1 MTKQYIGGD
10 VYDIR
15 FQSGLE
21 VELSEADISEI
32 VLDFEKRSIVDHS
45 VKRDLA
51 NAVANN
57 DELTKLLKELI
68 GIYEDKDPVVVADQK
83 MLMEEMFNSID
94 NEIKDQSF
102 NLGEVDKIIKS
113 I

>member
-21 VELSEADISEI
+21 VELSEADIAELI
-32 VLDFEKRSIVDHS
+32 LDFETRTIIDHS
-45 VKRDLA
+45 TKRDLA
-51 NAVANN
+51 NAISNN
-57 DELTKLLKELI
+57 NELSKNLKELI
-68 GIYEDKDPVVVADQK
+68 AIYNDKDPVVVKDQEK
-83 MLMEEMFNSID
+83 LMEEMFNQMD
-94 NEIKDQSF
+94 NDIRDQVF
-102 NLGEVDKIIKS
+102 NLGELDKTIKS

>member
-21 VELSEADISEI
+21 VELSEADIAELI
-32 VLDFEKRSIVDHS
+32 LDFETRTIIDHT

-51 NAVANN
+51 NAISNN
-57 DELTKLLKELI
+57 DKLSKNLKELI
-68 GIYEDKDPVVVADQK
+68 AIYNDKDQGK
-83 MLMEEMFNSID
+83 LMEEMD
-94 NEIKDQSF
+94 NDIRDQAF
-102 NLGEVDKIIKS
+102 NLGELDKIIKS